1 MPRNS
6 AATKL
11 LLDQNIG
18 KTIVIHLM
26 SEGQN
31 SIQQG
36 VLAKGSEEIGSY
48 VLRISRASRRH
59 PHTSEL
65 IIMPESET
73 EFFPDDVWYIQR
85 QLETEGE
92 AAARLKEE
100 AGKPKII
107 SGRQG
112 GGGLFG
118 GLQ

>member
-1 MPRNS
+1 MPRNIE
-6 AATKL
+6 AMKL

-36 VLAKGSEEIGSY
+36 VLSRGGEGIGSY
-48 VLRISRASRRH
+48 VLRISRVARRH

-85 QLETEGE
+85 QLETEEE
-92 AAARLKEE
+92 AAVRLKEE

-107 SGRQG
+107 SGRQVG
-112 GGGLFG
+112 GGRFG